1 MFWLLAYIGI
11 CSLVGWFGS
20 ERRFGFWGYLVCSF
34 IFTPIVGLLLI
45 IGSGKSKSPSEVN
58 RIVRELDELGSH
70 VARYQLTGL
79 APKETAEL
87 VNRIT
92 SLLRSL
98 PCTTTTYCAH
108 RHRTIYNRLLLAGP
122 ETTYEERVG
131 QLNVLKRKAADAQRQ
146 AAELEKE
153 LQRDRKVALGYRKD
167 LTRHPTCEKIINRY
181 VLMSAGVGLL
191 LPFPGIDVAA
201 LTGLQIKMID
211 DLAEQFGRN
220 YTEAEARHTLTALTG
235 GLAGP
240 LAAPALASA
249 AVVVPLVG
257 PLVSLTARPGTAAAS
272 THMVGH
278 LALEYLEKEG
288 TPGGLDPNKPPETVG
303 GETVQPTPA

>member
-1 MFWLLAYIGI
+1 MA
-11 CSLVGWFGS
+11 
-20 ERRFGFWGYLVCSF
+20 
-34 IFTPIVGLLLI
+34 
-45 IGSGKSKSPSEVN
+45 GKAQT
-58 RIVRELDELGSH
+58 
-70 VARYQLTGL
+70 VA
-79 APKETAEL
+79 APVE
-87 VNRIT
+87 
-92 SLLRSL
+92 
-98 PCTTTTYCAH
+98 
-108 RHRTIYNRLLLAGP
+108 P

-131 QLNVLKRKAADAQRQ
+131 QLNVLKRKAADAQRE

-153 LQRDRKVALGYRKD
+153 LQRDRKVALGYRKEF
-167 LTRHPTCEKIINRY
+167 TRHPTCEKIINRY

-249 AVVVPLVG
+249 AVAVPLVG
-257 PLVSLTARPGTAAAS
+257 PLVSLAARPGTAAAS

-278 LALEYLEKEG
+278 LALERFEKEG
-288 TPGGLDPNKPPETVG
+288 TPGSLGPNEQPEAAG
-303 GETVQPTPA
+303 GEAVQPTPA